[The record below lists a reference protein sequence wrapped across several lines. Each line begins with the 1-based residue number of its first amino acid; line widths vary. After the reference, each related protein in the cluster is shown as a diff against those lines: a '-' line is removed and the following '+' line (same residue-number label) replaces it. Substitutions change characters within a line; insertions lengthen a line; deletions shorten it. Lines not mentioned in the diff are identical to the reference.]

1 VISWKRLASKPVIFA
16 AFIDDPRQ
24 AFSLSFSIGNIAM
37 KLSDLQRC
45 WIAFVIETN
54 YEMDHL
60 FLLHT

>member
-1 VISWKRLASKPVIFA
+1 METLGFKAVIFA
-16 AFIDDPRQ
+16 ALIDDPKQ
-24 AFSLSFSIGNIAM
+24 TFSLSFSIGNPAV
-37 KLSDLQRC
+37 KLSDVQRC